1 MKKIAV
7 LILCLM
13 AVSAKAHREDPRPD
27 RPSIQLALLL
37 DTSNSMDG
45 LIGQAK
51 SQLWRVVNDLASAK
65 CRGYAPRI
73 EVALYEYGNSRLS
86 AGESYLRQVLPFTN
100 DLDRVSEQLFGLRTN
115 GGEEYCGAVI
125 KDAVRNLNWD
135 NRAQVYKTIFI
146 AGNEPFTQGNVNFR
160 DAIQRAV
167 DKGILVNTIFCGN
180 RREGI
185 ETAWQDGAQRGRG
198 DFLTINQDDPV
209 AVLHTPYDDEIERLG
224 RALNDTYVYYGS
236 EGRQAWDRRGR
247 ADSEALKMA
256 PAGASVERSLFKS
269 KSQYA
274 ESVAEKDAVSQVA
287 SGALAP
293 SAIKK
298 EDLPENY
305 RGKNTKELETLLKA
319 KNTEREKIQ
328 KQLNALGEK
337 RSQHLAAHQTAGEST
352 LDKALLNA
360 VRTQAGLKGFT
371 FPQ

>member
-100 DLDRVSEQLFGLRTN
+100 DLDRVSEKLFGLRTN

-135 NRAQVYKTIFI
+135 NRDQVYKTIFI
-146 AGNEPFTQGNVNFR
+146 AGNEPFTQGNVDFR
-160 DAIQRAV
+160 DAVQRAV

-185 ETAWQDGAQRGRG
+185 ETAWKDGAQRGRG
-198 DFLTINQDDPV
+198 DFLTINQDDQV
-209 AVLHTPYDDEIERLG
+209 AVLRTPYDDEIERLG

-236 EGRQAWDRRGR
+236 EGRQAHGIAGEWPTVPRSRWPRPAPPWNGRCLNQKTNTQSPLRAWMLSAKWPQAHWPPRR
-247 ADSEALKMA
+247 
-256 PAGASVERSLFKS
+256 S
-269 KSQYA
+269 K
-274 ESVAEKDAVSQVA
+274 K
-287 SGALAP
+287 GTCL
-293 SAIKK
+293 
-298 EDLPENY
+298 
-305 RGKNTKELETLLKA
+305 KNTKTKTA
-319 KNTEREKIQ
+319 KNW
-328 KQLNALGEK
+328 K
-337 RSQHLAAHQTAGEST
+337 RY
-352 LDKALLNA
+352 
-360 VRTQAGLKGFT
+360 
-371 FPQ
+371 

>member
-1 MKKIAV
+1 
-7 LILCLM
+7 
-13 AVSAKAHREDPRPD
+13 
-27 RPSIQLALLL
+27 
-37 DTSNSMDG
+37 
-45 LIGQAK
+45 
-51 SQLWRVVNDLASAK
+51 
-65 CRGYAPRI
+65 
-73 EVALYEYGNSRLS
+73 
-86 AGESYLRQVLPFTN
+86 
-100 DLDRVSEQLFGLRTN
+100 
-115 GGEEYCGAVI
+115 
-125 KDAVRNLNWD
+125 
-135 NRAQVYKTIFI
+135 
-146 AGNEPFTQGNVNFR
+146 
-160 DAIQRAV
+160 
-167 DKGILVNTIFCGN
+167 
-180 RREGI
+180 
-185 ETAWQDGAQRGRG
+185 
-198 DFLTINQDDPV
+198 
-209 AVLHTPYDDEIERLG
+209 
-224 RALNDTYVYYGS
+224 
-236 EGRQAWDRRGR
+236 
-247 ADSEALKMA
+247 MA